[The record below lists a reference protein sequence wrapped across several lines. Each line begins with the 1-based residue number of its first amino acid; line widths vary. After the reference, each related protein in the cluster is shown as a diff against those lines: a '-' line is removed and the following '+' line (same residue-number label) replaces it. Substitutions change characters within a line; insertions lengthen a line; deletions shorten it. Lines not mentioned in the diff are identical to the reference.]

1 LIVNPNIIRDIEELQ
16 SNDKVS
22 QKSEQIKEKE
32 KEEE

>member
-1 LIVNPNIIRDIEELQ
+1 LIVNPNIISDIEELQ

-32 KEEE
+32 EEE